1 MAVQKRL
8 SGVGTALVTPFE
20 KDGRHIDFD
29 ALQRIVEHSIAGGVD
44 FLVVL
49 GTTGE
54 SPALDEV
61 EKQEVCHAVVQ
72 YAKGRLPLVMGVGGN
87 NTAGV
92 IKSLQKTDFSGFS
105 YILSVTPF
113 YNKPGQR
120 GLYAHFKSV
129 AEHSPLPVIVY
140 NIPSRCG
147 ANVEPETVLKLADSV
162 PNIAAVKEA
171 SGMVGKI
178 GEILRDRPSHFSVFS
193 GDDSLT
199 LPLVAMG
206 ADGVI
211 STAANLLPKEMKAIV
226 ESVKKGR
233 LSQAQ
238 AVNARIM
245 NLLRL
250 LFEQGNPPGIKAAL
264 HIQGFCENSLRLPLT
279 SVTRNLYGRIEEELL
294 HLFGSND
301 SQ

>member
-1 MAVQKRL
+1 M
-8 SGVGTALVTPFE
+8 VTPFK
-20 KDGRHIDFD
+20 KDGRHVDFD
-29 ALQRIVEHSIAGGVD
+29 ALERIVEYSISGGVD

-54 SPALDEV
+54 SPTLDEA
-61 EKQEVCHAVVQ
+61 EKHDVCRAVAE
-72 YAKGRLPLVMGVGGN
+72 YAKSRVPLVMGVGGN
-87 NTAGV
+87 NTAAV
-92 IKSLQKTDFSGFS
+92 VNTLSKTDLSGFS
-105 YILSVTPF
+105 AVLSVSPY

-120 GLYAHFKSV
+120 GLFAHFKTV
-129 AEHSPLPVIVY
+129 AENSPLPVIVY

-147 ANVEPETVLKLADSV
+147 ANVEPETVVKLAVEV
-162 PNIAAVKEA
+162 PNIMAVKEA

-178 GEILRDRPSHFSVFS
+178 GEILRDRPAGFCVFS

-211 STAANLLPKEMKAIV
+211 STAANIIPKEMKTLV
-226 ESVKKGR
+226 ESVKGGK
-233 LSQAQ
+233 LAQAQ
-238 AVNARIM
+238 AVNGRIM

-264 HIQGFCENSLRLPLT
+264 HIKGFCENSLRLPLT
-279 SVTRNLYGRIEEELL
+279 PVTRNLYGRMEEELKKA
-294 HLFGSND
+294 F
-301 SQ
+301 

>member
-1 MAVQKRL
+1 MSAQKRL
-8 SGVGTALVTPFE
+8 GGVGTALVTPFG
-20 KDGRHIDFD
+20 KDGRHIDFK
-29 ALQRIVEHSIAGGVD
+29 ALRRIVEHSLAGGVD

-54 SPALDEV
+54 SPTLDEAEKHDLCRAIV
-61 EKQEVCHAVVQ
+61 EYSQGKV
-72 YAKGRLPLVMGVGGN
+72 PLAMGVGGN
-87 NTAGV
+87 CTAGV
-92 IKSLQKTDFSGFS
+92 VKTLQKTDLSGFS
-105 YILSVTPF
+105 YILSVTPL

-120 GLYAHFKSV
+120 GLYSHFKTV

-147 ANVEPETVLKLADSV
+147 ANVEPETVLELAHTV

-178 GEILRDRPSHFSVFS
+178 GEILRDRPAHFSVFS

-211 STAANLLPKEMKAIV
+211 STAANLIPREMKILV
-226 ESVKKGR
+226 ESVKKGK
-233 LSQAQ
+233 LAQAQ
-238 AVNARIM
+238 DINGKIM

-250 LFEQGNPPGIKAAL
+250 LFEQGNPPGIKAAM
-264 HIQGFCENSLRLPLT
+264 HIKGFCENSLRLPLT
-279 SVTRNLYGRIEEELL
+279 TVTRNLYGRIEAELEQ
-294 HLFGSND
+294 GN
-301 SQ
+301 

>member
-1 MAVQKRL
+1 M
-8 SGVGTALVTPFE
+8 VTPFK
-20 KDGRHIDFD
+20 KDGRHVDFD
-29 ALQRIVEHSIAGGVD
+29 ALQRIVEYSISGGVD

-54 SPALDEV
+54 SPTLDEA
-61 EKQEVCHAVVQ
+61 EKHDVCRAVAE
-72 YAKGRLPLVMGVGGN
+72 YAKARVPLVMGVGGN
-87 NTAGV
+87 NTAAV
-92 IKSLQKTDFSGFS
+92 VNTLSKTDFSGFS
-105 YILSVTPF
+105 AVLSVSPY

-120 GLYAHFKSV
+120 GLFAHFKTV
-129 AEHSPLPVIVY
+129 AENSPLPVIVY

-147 ANVEPETVLKLADSV
+147 ANVEPETVVKLAVEVS
-162 PNIAAVKEA
+162 NIMAVKEA

-178 GEILRDRPSHFSVFS
+178 GEILRDRPKDFLVFS

-211 STAANLLPKEMKAIV
+211 STAANIIPKEMKTLV
-226 ESVKKGR
+226 ESVKCGK
-233 LSQAQ
+233 LAQAQ
-238 AVNARIM
+238 AVNGRIM

-264 HIQGFCENSLRLPLT
+264 HIKGFCENSLRLPLT
-279 SVTRNLYGRIEEELL
+279 SVTRNLYGRMEVELGQ
-294 HLFGSND
+294 HFEW
-301 SQ
+301 

>member
-1 MAVQKRL
+1 MSGKKI
-8 SGVGTALVTPFE
+8 SGGVGTALVTPFK
-20 KDGRHIDFD
+20 KDGRHVDFD
-29 ALQRIVEHSIAGGVD
+29 ALERIVEHSISGGVD
-44 FLVVL
+44 FLVAL

-54 SPALDEV
+54 SPTLDEA
-61 EKQEVCHAVVQ
+61 EKHDVCRAVAE
-72 YAKGRLPLVMGVGGN
+72 YAKSRVPLVMGVGGN
-87 NTAGV
+87 NTAAV
-92 IKSLQKTDFSGFS
+92 VNTLSKTDLSGFS
-105 YILSVTPF
+105 AVLSVSPY

-120 GLYAHFKSV
+120 GLFAHFKTV
-129 AEHSPLPVIVY
+129 AENSPLPVIVY

-147 ANVEPETVLKLADSV
+147 ANVEPETVVKLAVEV
-162 PNIAAVKEA
+162 PNIMAVKEA

-178 GEILRDRPSHFSVFS
+178 GEILRDRPAGFCVFS

-211 STAANLLPKEMKAIV
+211 STAANIIPRQMKTLV

-233 LSQAQ
+233 LSEAQ
-238 AVNARIM
+238 EMNGRIM

-264 HIQGFCENSLRLPLT
+264 HSMGFCENSLRLPLT
-279 SVTRNLYGRIEEELL
+279 PVTRNLYGRMEEELKKA
-294 HLFGSND
+294 F
-301 SQ
+301 

>member
-1 MAVQKRL
+1 M
-8 SGVGTALVTPFE
+8 VTPFS
-20 KDGRHIDFD
+20 KDGRHMDFE
-29 ALQRIVEHSIAGGVD
+29 ALRRIVEHSIVGGVD

-54 SPALDEV
+54 SPTLNEAEKHDLCRAIV
-61 EKQEVCHAVVQ
+61 EYSQGK
-72 YAKGRLPLVMGVGGN
+72 LPLVLGVGGN
-87 NTAGV
+87 CTAGV
-92 IKSLQKTDFSGFS
+92 VKALQKTDLSGFS

-120 GLYAHFKSV
+120 GLYAHFKTV

-147 ANVEPETVLKLADSV
+147 ANVEPETVLELAHTV

-178 GEILRDRPSHFSVFS
+178 GEILRDRPAHFSVFS

-211 STAANLLPKEMKAIV
+211 STAANLIPKQMKTIV
-226 ESVKKGR
+226 ESVKKGK

-238 AVNARIM
+238 EVNGQIM
-245 NLLRL
+245 NLLKL
-250 LFEQGNPPGIKAAL
+250 LFEQGNPSGIKAAM
-264 HIQGFCENSLRLPLT
+264 HIKGFCENSLRLPLT
-279 SVTRNLYGRIEEELL
+279 TVTRNLYNRIEEELKKA
-294 HLFGSND
+294 F
-301 SQ
+301 

>member
-1 MAVQKRL
+1 M
-8 SGVGTALVTPFE
+8 VTPFK
-20 KDGRHIDFD
+20 KDGRHVDFD
-29 ALQRIVEHSIAGGVD
+29 ALERIVEYSISGGVD

-54 SPALDEV
+54 SPTLDEA
-61 EKQEVCHAVVQ
+61 EKHDVCRAVAE
-72 YAKGRLPLVMGVGGN
+72 YAKSRVPLVMGVGGN
-87 NTAGV
+87 NTAAV
-92 IKSLQKTDFSGFS
+92 VNTLSKTDFSVFS
-105 YILSVTPF
+105 AVLSVSPY

-120 GLYAHFKSV
+120 GLFAHFKTV
-129 AEHSPLPVIVY
+129 AENSPLPVIVY

-147 ANVEPETVLKLADSV
+147 ANVEPETVVKLAVEV
-162 PNIAAVKEA
+162 PNIMAVKEA

-178 GEILRDRPSHFSVFS
+178 GEILRDRPAGFRVFS

-211 STAANLLPKEMKAIV
+211 STAANIIPKEMKTLV
-226 ESVKKGR
+226 ESVKGGK
-233 LSQAQ
+233 LAQAQ
-238 AVNARIM
+238 AVNGRIM

-264 HIQGFCENSLRLPLT
+264 HIKGFCENSLRLPLT
-279 SVTRNLYGRIEEELL
+279 SVTRNLYGRMEDEMNKA
-294 HLFGSND
+294 F
-301 SQ
+301 